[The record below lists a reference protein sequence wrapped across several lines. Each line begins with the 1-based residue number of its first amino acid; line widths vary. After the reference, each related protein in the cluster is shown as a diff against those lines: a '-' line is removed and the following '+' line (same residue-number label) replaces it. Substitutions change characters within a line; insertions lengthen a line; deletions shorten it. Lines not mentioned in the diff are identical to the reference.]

1 MSFIKRTFRP
11 IYHFFL
17 LLRILNVHKTIYINL
32 KYLPWGQALRFPIF
46 VFGRLKIQR
55 SDNGGIEIR
64 HARICRGMIKIGKNI
79 DGHYSHNLPV
89 ELILSQKLIF
99 QGYAWIS
106 GGTMI
111 ETYRGTID
119 IGNFC
124 VIGSGTMLKSES
136 GIILGNLTRIA
147 YCSTIMDTNVHFIK
161 NTKTGK
167 VNNSSAP
174 ISIGIGCWINA
185 FSFISKGA
193 ILPNHC
199 ITARN
204 SMVNKDYSTVCP
216 PGTFFRLPG
225 KAGVGVQQLEGGRQI
240 VVHKF
245 LQLCFFVR
253 VLLRQ
258 RKDTPADLFQP
269 GDLLAHHRVWD
280 GIVHL
285 PQLAQQGSVLVP
297 CGGLTQGI
305 HSQV

>member
-216 PGTFFRLPG
+216 PGTFLAGEPAKPIASDLQRIFSSQSEQHIREQFRLNGNPETIT
-225 KAGVGVQQLEGGRQI
+225 LSE
-240 VVHKF
+240 
-245 LQLCFFVR
+245 
-253 VLLRQ
+253 
-258 RKDTPADLFQP
+258 
-269 GDLLAHHRVWD
+269 
-280 GIVHL
+280 
-285 PQLAQQGSVLVP
+285 
-297 CGGLTQGI
+297 
-305 HSQV
+305 

>member
-204 SMVNKDYSTVCP
+204 SMVNKDYSTVCS
-216 PGTFFRLPG
+216 PGTFLAGEPAKPIASDLQRIFSSQSEQHIREQFRLNGNPETITLSEEMLLTEESTED
-225 KAGVGVQQLEGGRQI
+225 LEAVFGYI
-240 VVHKF
+240 Y
-245 LQLCFFVR
+245 
-253 VLLRQ
+253 
-258 RKDTPADLFQP
+258 
-269 GDLLAHHRVWD
+269 
-280 GIVHL
+280 
-285 PQLAQQGSVLVP
+285 
-297 CGGLTQGI
+297 
-305 HSQV
+305 